1 MSDDATEPGPN
12 ELQCPDCE
20 SIISRSEDFC
30 PECGVSL
37 YREKTGR
44 AERSIDFSAAP
55 DDARTRWVLAGLLV
69 LVLALLLAAAG
80 YVYLYGVP
88 SCQPCPPLPSPVDT
102 LSPPVDTLS
111 NP

>member
-1 MSDDATEPGPN
+1 MSNDDTEPGPN

-20 SIISRSEDFC
+20 SIVPRSEDFC

-44 AERSIDFSAAP
+44 AERSINFGAAP
-55 DDARTRWVLAGLLV
+55 DEARTRWVLAGLLV

-88 SCQPCPPLPSPVDT
+88 PCEPCPSLPSLVDLLT
-102 LSPPVDTLS
+102 